1 MAVATH
7 MPVAEVALATAICCK
22 MHGFDP
28 RIARRQLDPTPR
40 SHFDEAR
47 LWVDSNAKTIEL
59 VGRDPVAIHARSY
72 SLNQARGF
80 FSRLFGL
87 GRSKGA
93 SAPAEDDLQALS
105 ELATAERKVDPAR
118 QKKLAELRKLVDES
132 FDSA

>member
-1 MAVATH
+1 

-22 MHGFDP
+22 LHGFDF
-28 RIARRQLDPTPR
+28 RAASRQLDPTPR

-47 LWVDSNAKTIEL
+47 LWVDSNAKTVEL
-59 VGRDPVAIHARSY
+59 VKRDPVAIHARSY

-87 GRSKGA
+87 GRSKSL
-93 SAPAEDDLQALS
+93 SAPADDDFEALRDLANS
-105 ELATAERKVDPAR
+105 ERTVDPAR